1 MWTVGTFDRAVVPT
15 DPERRILQVP
25 IPPDSTGRPCYDREL
40 LRPDVRARI
49 KAEHEAKVLANLAE
63 RDELLAALIA
73 LRKRHQIDDP
83 HHAYLCEFCKQAD
96 CAIKNAN
103 GEKS

>member
-1 MWTVGTFDRAVVPT
+1 MRNVEPFGYF
-15 DPERRILQVP
+15 
-25 IPPDSTGRPCYDREL
+25 
-40 LRPDVRARI
+40 
-49 KAEHEAKVLANLAE
+49 KAEPFGWTDCNEFDPDAQPLWDDAAMCAVEKQ

-103 GEKS
+103 KEIANDHP

>member
-1 MWTVGTFDRAVVPT
+1 MRNVEPFGYF
-15 DPERRILQVP
+15 
-25 IPPDSTGRPCYDREL
+25 
-40 LRPDVRARI
+40 
-49 KAEHEAKVLANLAE
+49 KAEPFGWTDCDECDPDAKPMWDDAAMCAVE
-63 RDELLAALIA
+63 KQRDELLAALIA